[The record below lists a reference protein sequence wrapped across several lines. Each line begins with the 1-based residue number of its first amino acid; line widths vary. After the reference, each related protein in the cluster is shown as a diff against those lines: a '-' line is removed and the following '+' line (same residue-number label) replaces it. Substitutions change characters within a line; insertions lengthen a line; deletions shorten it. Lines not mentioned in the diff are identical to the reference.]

1 MITIVSVLVALAM
14 GAVILRVVARLKR
27 RVRFAVD
34 DYLCFFSMV
43 ILLSMLIELVLCEWH
58 SIHLI
63 CCARS

>member
-14 GAVILRVVARLKR
+14 GAVVLRVVARLKR

-43 ILLSMLIELVLCEWH
+43 MLLSMLIELVLCEWH
-58 SIHLI
+58 STHLI
-63 CCARS
+63 CCAGN